1 MPDVAALKSAAR
13 AAIVMPAV
21 FAFADNVIG
30 QPQTSIFAAFG
41 SFAML
46 VLVEFGGAP
55 LTRLVAYLGLA
66 CVGAA
71 FIALGTLC
79 SRSPWLAAGAMALVG
94 FATLFAGVISGY
106 LAAAATGALLTFVL
120 PVTIPAPNSAIPD
133 RLEGWGLASGAGIC
147 AVMLL
152 WPPRRRADLARQAAG
167 ALRAVADLV
176 QADRDQFAEHARL
189 AREAVDAFGRRLLG
203 TQHRPTGPTGQTAA
217 LASLPDELDWLLS
230 FIAPSAEIACAEDA
244 EALAATAAVLRASAD
259 TLKGRDA

>member
-1 MPDVAALKSAAR
+1 
-13 AAIVMPAV
+13 MPAV
-21 FAFADNVIG
+21 FALADKAIE

-71 FIALGTLC
+71 FLALGTLC

-133 RLEGWGLASGAGIC
+133 RLEGWGLATGVGIC

-152 WPPRRRADLARQAAG
+152 WPPRRRADLGREAAG
-167 ALRAVADLV
+167 ALHAVADLLDG
-176 QADRDQFAEHARL
+176 DREGWAAR
-189 AREAVDAFGRRLLG
+189 A
-203 TQHRPTGPTGQTAA
+203 
-217 LASLPDELDWLLS
+217 
-230 FIAPSAEIACAEDA
+230 
-244 EALAATAAVLRASAD
+244 
-259 TLKGRDA
+259 